1 VRWPGD
7 PAWLL
12 SRHTRLV
19 HTEKVGRSVTTVT
32 ARVSGADRPGVSFLG
47 GLVPAGVVGDRI
59 PPRRLCQ
66 AIGFAAARSA
76 KSVSSAHVLT
86 EDPGRTVGRSTIP
99 RKRAAASLKLFSAP
113 GEPWSG
119 SGWLRTAARLGR
131 RKQRNLPAVML
142 AAIGAVLVEAIAR

>member
-1 VRWPGD
+1 VARPARRPRHDGWFRTPERLCGDPGD

-32 ARVSGADRPGVSFLG
+32 ARVSGADRPGLSFLG

-113 GEPWSG
+113 GEPRS
-119 SGWLRTAARLGR
+119 SAQRSVSTKTAKMR
-131 RKQRNLPAVML
+131 RF
-142 AAIGAVLVEAIAR
+142 